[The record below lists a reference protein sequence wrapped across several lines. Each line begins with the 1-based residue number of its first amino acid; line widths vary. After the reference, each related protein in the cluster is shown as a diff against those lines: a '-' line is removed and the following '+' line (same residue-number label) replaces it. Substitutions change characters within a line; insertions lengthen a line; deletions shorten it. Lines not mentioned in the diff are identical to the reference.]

1 MDIYTKMRDL
11 SKTGEP
17 FALVT
22 VIGTKKSTPQAVGA
36 KMVVDKSGAIAGTV
50 GGGALEALAIEE
62 ALTCIKAGISKKAE
76 FSLDPGNPDNI
87 AMLCGGDIELFID
100 VSSRENLLV
109 ILGGGHIGL
118 ELGKLAEITAM
129 PYIIA
134 DDREEY
140 ANRTRFPGARD
151 IMAGKFRDT
160 FDNLPVNEKTFIV
173 IVTRCHEFDLL
184 CLELA
189 LKTRA
194 GYIGMIGSRDKVK
207 TAVKMFREDKGIDLT
222 KEKRLYAPVG
232 LAIGGKNPGE
242 IAVSIIGQILTIIHG
257 QNIPNLN
264 IAST

>member
-11 SKTGEP
+11 NKNGES

-36 KMVVDKSGAIAGTV
+36 KMVVAKTGEIAGTV
-50 GGGALEALAIEE
+50 GGGPLEALAIDE
-62 ALTCIKAGISKKAE
+62 AVKCIRAGCSKKVE
-76 FSLDPGNPDNI
+76 FSLDPCNPDNI

-100 VSSRENLLV
+100 VTSKENLLV
-109 ILGGGHIGL
+109 ILGGGHIGI
-118 ELGKLAEITAM
+118 ELGRLAEIVAL

-134 DDREEY
+134 DDREEF
-140 ANRTRFPGARD
+140 ASKTRFPGARE

-160 FDNLPVNEKTFIV
+160 FDKLPVNEKTFLV

-189 LKTRA
+189 LKTKA

-207 TAVKMFREDKGIDLT
+207 TAVQIFRKDKGIDLT
-222 KEKRLYAPVG
+222 LEKRLYAPVG
-232 LAIGGKNPGE
+232 LVIGGKNPGE
-242 IAVSIIGQILTIIHG
+242 IAVSIIGEILTMIHG
-257 QNIPNLN
+257 QDAPHLN
-264 IAST
+264 IASS